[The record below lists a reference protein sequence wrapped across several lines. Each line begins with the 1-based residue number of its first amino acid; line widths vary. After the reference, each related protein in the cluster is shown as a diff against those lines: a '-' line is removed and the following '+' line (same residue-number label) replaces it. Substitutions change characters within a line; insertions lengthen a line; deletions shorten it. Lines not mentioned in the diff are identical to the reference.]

1 MNVNLICK
9 CLLLITCFTIYSGS
23 VYAKQTISGY
33 LLFEDGSKQEFVA
46 LIRIDFDG
54 QTAEGRKIINKDKKA
69 SLLIGHKEKEIKV
82 LFNNIREID
91 VISYDLKKTGDN
103 DIYLENGTFN
113 LVTTNKTYKNLLFQS
128 FYSVDVKVVEEL
140 TGEIHNTT
148 FQAGT
153 FVKSKPEIQIRKII
167 LSN

>member
-1 MNVNLICK
+1 MN
-9 CLLLITCFTIYSGS
+9 
-23 VYAKQTISGY
+23 Q
-33 LLFEDGSKQEFVA
+33 
-46 LIRIDFDG
+46 
-54 QTAEGRKIINKDKKA
+54 IINKDKKA